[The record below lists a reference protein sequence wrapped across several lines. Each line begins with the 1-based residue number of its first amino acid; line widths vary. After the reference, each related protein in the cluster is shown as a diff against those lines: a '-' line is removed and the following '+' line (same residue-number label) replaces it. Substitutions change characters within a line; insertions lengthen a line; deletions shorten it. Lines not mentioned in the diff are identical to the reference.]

1 LQIGAT
7 DVKVHETPLS
17 NLVPMTRE
25 YEQKRRAEQMEDTRR
40 RIVEAA
46 VELHKT
52 LGPARTSVSAIA
64 ERAGVQ
70 RQTYYRHFPDLRS
83 LFMAC
88 SGLYMER
95 NPMPDPASWRAIE
108 DPYER
113 LRAGL
118 AELFAFYARSEG
130 MLANAI
136 RDADANPLVAEIAAL
151 RMAAMA
157 DLRDALLEGL
167 KRYGASAQLAPALD
181 LAIDFNTWRL
191 LVRRDGLSEQDAI
204 ELLVAVLRGLP

>member
-1 LQIGAT
+1 
-7 DVKVHETPLS
+7 
-17 NLVPMTRE
+17 MTRE
-25 YEQKRRAEQMEDTRR
+25 YELKRRAEQMEDTRR

-88 SGLYMER
+88 SGLHMER
-95 NPMPDPASWRAIE
+95 NPMPDPASWRAID

-118 AELFAFYARSEG
+118 EELFAFYARSEG
-130 MLANAI
+130 MLANVI
-136 RDADANPLVAEIAAL
+136 RDADAEPLVAEIAAL

-157 DLRDALLEGL
+157 DLRDALVEGL
-167 KRYGASAQLAPALD
+167 QRDGASTQLAPALD
-181 LAIDFNTWRL
+181 LAMDFNTWRL
-191 LVRRDGLSEQDAI
+191 LVRRDGLTEQDAI
-204 ELLVAVLRGLP
+204 ELLVAMLRTVS

>member
-1 LQIGAT
+1 M
-7 DVKVHETPLS
+7 S
-17 NLVPMTRE
+17 RE
-25 YEQKRRAEQMEDTRR
+25 YELKRRAEQMEDTRR

-46 VELHKT
+46 VELHQA

-88 SGLYMER
+88 SQLHMER
-95 NPMPDPASWRAIE
+95 NPMPEPDAWRAID
-108 DPYER
+108 DPQQR
-113 LRAGL
+113 LRNGL
-118 AELFAFYARSEG
+118 AELFAFYAASEA
-130 MLANAI
+130 MLANVI
-136 RDADANPLVAEIAAL
+136 RDAETDPLVSEIAAL

-167 KRYGASAQLAPALD
+167 KGKTSSPRLPAALD

-191 LVRRDGLSEQDAI
+191 LVRRNNLSHEQAI
-204 ELLVAVLRGLP
+204 ELLAAMLPCLT

>member
-1 LQIGAT
+1 
-7 DVKVHETPLS
+7 
-17 NLVPMTRE
+17 MTRE
-25 YEQKRRAEQMEDTRR
+25 YELKRRAQQMQDTRR

-46 VELHKT
+46 VALHQT

-88 SGLYMER
+88 SGLYMEH
-95 NPMPDPASWRAIE
+95 NPMPDPAAWRAID
-108 DPYER
+108 DPQQR
-113 LRAGL
+113 LRSGL
-118 AELFAFYARSEG
+118 AELFAFYSRSEA
-130 MLANAI
+130 MLANVI
-136 RDADANPLVAEIAAL
+136 RDAEIDPLLAEIATLRTTAL
-151 RMAAMA
+151 T

-167 KRYGASAQLAPALD
+167 QRKRSSPQLPAALD

-191 LVRRDGLSEQDAI
+191 LVRRDSLSHEQAI
-204 ELLVAVLRGLP
+204 ELLAAMLRSLA